1 MRATLIHA
9 ARDIRVEDVPDPA
22 VQRPT
27 DALVRVTAACV
38 CGSDLWPYRG
48 VVETS
53 EPHRIGHEFVGVVE
67 DVGADVSTLSV
78 GDFVIA
84 PFALS
89 DGTCAHCRN
98 GVQTSCVHG
107 AWWGG
112 EDEEGLPIDGGQGQA
127 VRVPMA
133 DGTLVAVPGLGD
145 GPDDKL
151 LAGLLTLSDV
161 MGTGHHAARCGRSGQ
176 RAPPSSW
183 SATGPSA
190 SAPSSR
196 LVASA
201 RTASS
206 PCPGTPTGR
215 RWRATSARPTSSR
228 RGATTVS
235 PPSRSCSVA
244 SAPTRRWSAWAPR
257 SRCSRRS
264 TPPVPAVGSGTS
276 VCPAGGSELP
286 IRKLFSSNVSVGGGV
301 APVRAYIPE
310 LLEDVLSGAIDPG
323 RVFDLVLPLDAGA
336 GGLRGHGRAPV
347 DQDDAA
353 TLTSAG
359 ELAVQR
365 GQHRAGHGVG
375 VVAADHC

>member
-9 ARDIRVEDVPDPA
+9 ARDIRVEDVPDPT

-67 DVGADVSTLSV
+67 DVGAEVSTLSV

-98 GVQTSCVHG
+98 GVQTSCVHS

-112 EDEEGLPIDGGQGQA
+112 EDEEGLPIDGGQGEA

-161 MGTGHHAARCGRSGQ
+161 MGTGHHAAVAAGVGKGSTVVVVGDGAVGQ
-176 RAPPSSW
+176 CAVIAARRLGADRIIAMSRHADRQVLARDFG
-183 SATGPSA
+183 ATDIVEA
-190 SAPSSR
+190 
-196 LVASA
+196 
-201 RTASS
+201 
-206 PCPGTPTGR
+206 
-215 RWRATSARPTSSR
+215 
-228 RGATTVS
+228 RGADG
-235 PPSRSCSVA
+235 VA
-244 SAPTRRWSAWAPR
+244 AVQELLDGLGADAALECVGTKESMQQAIDATRPGGR
-257 SRCSRRS
+257 
-264 TPPVPAVGSGTS
+264 VGYVG
-276 VCPAGGSELP
+276 VPAGGSELP
-286 IRKLFSSNVSVGGGV
+286 IRQLFSSNVSVGGGV

-310 LLEDVLSGAIDPG
+310 LLEDVLSGAIEPG
-323 RVFDLVLPLDAGA
+323 RVFDLVHALEQAPEAYSAMDERRSIKTM
-336 GGLRGHGRAPV
+336 LRP
-347 DQDDAA
+347 
-353 TLTSAG
+353 
-359 ELAVQR
+359 
-365 GQHRAGHGVG
+365 
-375 VVAADHC
+375 

>member
-48 VVETS
+48 VTETS

-67 DVGADVSTLSV
+67 DVGTDVSTLSV

-98 GVQTSCVHG
+98 GVQTSCVHS

-112 EDEEGLPIDGGQGQA
+112 EDEEGLPIDGGQGEA

-145 GPDDKL
+145 GPDEAL

-161 MGTGHHAARCGRSGQ
+161 MGTGHHAAAAAGVGKGSTVVVVGDGAVGQ
-176 RAPPSSW
+176 CAVIAARRLGADRII
-183 SATGPSA
+183 AM
-190 SAPSSR
+190 SR
-196 LVASA
+196 HADRQALA
-201 RTASS
+201 RDF
-206 PCPGTPTGR
+206 
-215 RWRATSARPTSSR
+215 
-228 RGATTVS
+228 GATDIVGERGEEAIERVRQLTGGFGAH
-235 PPSRSCSVA
+235 SVLECVGHDQA
-244 SAPTRRWSAWAPR
+244 VETALGIVRPGG
-257 SRCSRRS
+257 
-264 TPPVPAVGSGTS
+264 AVGRVGVPQHEQIPTTMQ
-276 VCPAGGSELP
+276 A
-286 IRKLFSSNVSVGGGV
+286 FYDNVTIGGGP
-301 APVRAYIPE
+301 APVRAYIEE
-310 LLEDVLSGAIDPG
+310 LLPEVLEGRIEPG
-323 RVFDLVLPLDAGA
+323 RVFDRIGSLDEVPEGYRQMNEREVLKFQVKP
-336 GGLRGHGRAPV
+336 
-347 DQDDAA
+347 
-353 TLTSAG
+353 
-359 ELAVQR
+359 
-365 GQHRAGHGVG
+365 
-375 VVAADHC
+375 

>member
-1 MRATLIHA
+1 VRATLIHA
-9 ARDIRVEDVPDPA
+9 ARDIRVDDVPDPT

-67 DVGADVSTLSV
+67 DAGAEVSTLSV

-98 GVQTSCVHG
+98 GVQTSCVHS
-107 AWWGG
+107 ASWGG
-112 EDEEGLPIDGGQGQA
+112 EDEEGLRIDGGQGEA

-133 DGTLVAVPGLGD
+133 DGTLVPVPGLGD

-161 MGTGHHAARCGRSGQ
+161 MGTGHHAAAAAGVGKGSTVVVVGDGAVGQ
-176 RAPPSSW
+176 CAVIAARRLGAERIIAMSRHADRQALASDFG
-183 SATGPSA
+183 ATDIVEA
-190 SAPSSR
+190 
-196 LVASA
+196 
-201 RTASS
+201 
-206 PCPGTPTGR
+206 
-215 RWRATSARPTSSR
+215 
-228 RGATTVS
+228 RGADG
-235 PPSRSCSVA
+235 VA
-244 SAPTRRWSAWAPR
+244 AVQELLGGLGADAALECVGTKESMEQAIDATRPGGR
-257 SRCSRRS
+257 
-264 TPPVPAVGSGTS
+264 VGYVG
-276 VCPAGGSELP
+276 VPAGGSELP
-286 IRKLFSSNVSVGGGV
+286 IRRLFSSNVSVGGGV

-323 RVFDLVLPLDAGA
+323 RVFDLVLPLEQTPEAYAAMDERRSIKTM
-336 GGLRGHGRAPV
+336 LRP
-347 DQDDAA
+347 
-353 TLTSAG
+353 
-359 ELAVQR
+359 
-365 GQHRAGHGVG
+365 
-375 VVAADHC
+375 